1 MVKKIVSFFASGLL
15 AVSCAAAVVSSD
27 NCKIRSY
34 AASVDTSAYERVM
47 EALERGAEV
56 AADQVKITL
65 NDAGKTY
72 AKVTFTLMNG
82 DDIISSKKLDGS
94 GVGTSTFKNL
104 PMDTSLTLKLTVP
117 DGFEVDGKSG
127 TFTVSVSGGNAYTFS
142 IVKVVVP
149 TEPPTTKPAPT
160 QAPTTVPEPT
170 EKPAPTEAPT
180 TKPEPTA
187 APETKPEPTQAPA
200 TEAEAPDTDPSVINT
215 TAEGETTTTT
225 AVTGKNLGSDGGKKD
240 TSTSAKKDPT
250 AASATKKEDV
260 KEASSNTGVQAPTVV
275 FGALGGCAVI
285 AAICLLGRKKS
296 DDDDEK

>member
-15 AVSCAAAVVSSD
+15 SVSCAAAVVSSD
-27 NCKIRSY
+27 NCNIRSY

-82 DDIISSKKLDGS
+82 DEIISSKKLDGS

-104 PMDTSLTLKLTVP
+104 PMDTSLTLKITVP

-142 IVKVVVP
+142 IAKVVVP

-170 EKPAPTEAPT
+170 EAPT

-187 APETKPEPTQAPA
+187 APETKPVPTQAPATEAA

-215 TAEGETTTTT
+215 IAESETTTTT

-296 DDDDEK
+296 DDDDE

>member
-27 NCKIRSY
+27 NCNIRSY
-34 AASVDTSAYERVM
+34 AARVDTSAYERVM

-82 DDIISSKKLDGS
+82 DEIISSKKLDGS

-104 PMDTSLTLKLTVP
+104 PMDTSLTLKITVP

-170 EKPAPTEAPT
+170 EAST

-187 APETKPEPTQAPA
+187 APETKPVPTQAPATEAA

-215 TAEGETTTTT
+215 IAESETTTTT

-285 AAICLLGRKKS
+285 AAICLFGRKKS
-296 DDDDEK
+296 DDDDE